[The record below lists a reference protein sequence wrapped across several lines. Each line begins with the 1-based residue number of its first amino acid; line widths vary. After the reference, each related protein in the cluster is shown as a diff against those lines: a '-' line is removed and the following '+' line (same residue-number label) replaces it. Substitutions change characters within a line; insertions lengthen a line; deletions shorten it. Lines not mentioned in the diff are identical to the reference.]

1 MDEIFLKFKKC
12 CPNSRDQYI
21 PTNENL
27 IRWRWH
33 VAQSEQN
40 KIGIGGDPKQVIRR
54 KARPRKFE
62 RRRAKTFND
71 LPPYMREQYGVIAS
85 HFPGIQVWAC
95 GSRVAGDY
103 VEPWDDD
110 EIRVLRDANFKQPK
124 RQSDFDFWIEG
135 NPTPVGNLP
144 TWADHVR
151 GRISE
156 NERITI
162 EMWDFSKLPESE
174 FDRVLF
180 AVQSNDVR
188 TLVEIHDRFGLS
200 PYTYCCEMDGLLRW
214 YTWAIDSGIIVA
226 GKSGNDQP
234 NNHFQ
239 LG

>member
-21 PTNENL
+21 PTNENM

-33 VAQSEQN
+33 VSQMEQH
-40 KIGIGGDPKQVIRR
+40 KIEIGKTPTIRR
-54 KARPRKFE
+54 KAKPRKFE
-62 RRRAKTFND
+62 RRRAKSFDD
-71 LPPYMREQYGVIAS
+71 LPPYMRQQYGEIAS

-103 VEPWDDD
+103 VEPWDDP
-110 EIRVLRDANFKQPK
+110 EIALLRAANFKQPK
-124 RQSDFDFWIEG
+124 SQSDFDFWIEG
-135 NPTPVGNLP
+135 SPTPVGDLP

-156 NERITI
+156 NERIKI

-180 AVQSNDVR
+180 AFQSGDVK
-188 TLVEIHDRFGLS
+188 TLVEVHDRFGLS

-214 YTWAIDSGIIVA
+214 YGWAIQTGIIVA
-226 GKSGNDQP
+226 SNSRNEQQQ
-234 NNHFQ
+234 NHIQ
-239 LG
+239 LD